1 MRLSRRD
8 FCRFA
13 LNSAVLSSTSFTAG
27 TGLFPAVSLC
37 AEDQPFKLKYIV
49 ASAMYGKTP
58 LAQLVPEVPETGAEY
73 LEIWAERH
81 GNQREQIDEM
91 GEDAFLALLE
101 EHNVKL
107 GSFTCFK
114 FGIFNMQPE
123 MELVNRLGGDMVIC
137 NTPGPKNL
145 TGSELKTEIKKF
157 TEKMKPH
164 VEFAENLDITIG
176 VENHGGG
183 LINSPDSIR
192 YLMEAITSPKLG
204 LAMAPYHLPQDPELM
219 AKLITDVDSRLVHI
233 QAWEHG
239 MGCMTKLP
247 KEQELMQLPHRG
259 PLDWKPILAALK
271 KINYQGRTEIFMH
284 PVPRGIPILP
294 EVAEVTA
301 EINAARKY
309 LESELDLI

>member
-13 LNSAVLSSTSFTAG
+13 LNSGILSSTCLTAG
-27 TGLFPAVSLC
+27 AILSPAVSLC
-37 AEDQPFKLKYIV
+37 ADQKPFRLNYIV

-58 LAQLVPEVPETGAEY
+58 LSQLVPEVSKTGAEY

-91 GEDAFLALLE
+91 GEDAFLALLKQ
-101 EHNVKL
+101 HQIKL

-145 TGSELKTEIKKF
+145 TGSALKSEIKKF
-157 TEKMKPH
+157 AEKMKPH

-219 AKLITDVDSRLVHI
+219 AKLITHLDSRLVHM

-259 PLDWKPILAALK
+259 PLDWKPILTALK
-271 KINYQGRTEIFMH
+271 SIDYQGRTEIFMH

-294 EVAEVTA
+294 EISEVTA
-301 EINAARKY
+301 EINSARKH
-309 LESELDLI
+309 LESELGSI